1 MLNSIKSEHFQCDKL
16 GSNMISVKVNGMG
29 NMISFPVKHLEELIN
44 ILHKSETEFFPHTA
58 ARSYLDKLFE
68 R

>member
-1 MLNSIKSEHFQCDKL
+1 
-16 GSNMISVKVNGMG
+16 MISVKVNGMG
-29 NMISFPVKHLEELIN
+29 NTISFSVKHLEELIN